1 MATTLDVPSTRI
13 LDSTETYTERL
24 ATIINTIAKTEKIM
38 LMSGPGVSVA
48 CGLPC
53 LDMDERV
60 LLGSTDFQY
69 ETSLQNAFDEC
80 SLLNTQA
87 KSVSQ
92 NRLALFNK
100 YMADL
105 RVRARSA
112 PMSNFHLFLQRAL
125 REKRVMRC
133 LTTSFDGLDGQPN
146 SGDDERIIRMY
157 GDNRFLRCCMPSC
170 PGLCSADDICI
181 DGQLKLTGIVN
192 CPSCTKEAQGMKSQR
207 LAGQSAALRFLRPA
221 VDIHLPIE
229 LHRVGDL
236 RNEVIEDAKSCQLL
250 LIVGLTLK
258 SGEVYDLVREL
269 ASEVHHG
276 YGAVIYVDNEPIR
289 GRNTGGIVDFHLQMD
304 IEEFSTRVLAAM
316 DTLQMAADDINMDPV
331 LELEQSEMWYEVINN
346 VLEVEMSLQE
356 PEDTGPLCCLCGL
369 SDSLSLIECAKC
381 KDSICIPSPYGPY
394 GRHKSCLVLGG
405 YMGRLP
411 SPVSIEDKKD
421 DFLCPWCWDHSKYG
435 LYPHYVR
442 PAPQLNV
449 QSRGEAVPRMAMVI
463 YYLDAFWPQA
473 KHLCTLVKDRWQ
485 MYGWSSHV
493 EPVRL
498 EKLSKQQEILEQWC
512 G

>member
-157 GDNRFLRCCMPSC
+157 GDNRFLRCF
-170 PGLCSADDICI
+170 
-181 DGQLKLTGIVN
+181 DGNRELPVMHERRLTDV
-192 CPSCTKEAQGMKSQR
+192 AQGMKSQR

-331 LELEQSEMWYEVINN
+331 LELEQSEMWYEVR
-346 VLEVEMSLQE
+346 
-356 PEDTGPLCCLCGL
+356 DTR
-369 SDSLSLIECAKC
+369 I
-381 KDSICIPSPYGPY
+381 
-394 GRHKSCLVLGG
+394 
-405 YMGRLP
+405 
-411 SPVSIEDKKD
+411 
-421 DFLCPWCWDHSKYG
+421 
-435 LYPHYVR
+435 
-442 PAPQLNV
+442 
-449 QSRGEAVPRMAMVI
+449 
-463 YYLDAFWPQA
+463 
-473 KHLCTLVKDRWQ
+473 VKLR
-485 MYGWSSHV
+485 
-493 EPVRL
+493 
-498 EKLSKQQEILEQWC
+498 
-512 G
+512 